1 MIPFATEQRSSFSKG
16 SEVID
21 GFAAIDMDRLSYRLS
36 KNIVGSVNGLPN
48 LSEIQRAGVIDIVQE
63 AENLLQA
70 IESDSVCAKRSSL
83 KPKPNGKSRKSFVPA
98 VVNENDV
105 TGKNE
110 SSHPAAQHAG
120 KISVLF
126 DQVIVREYP
135 RILGATVHPSGGPS
149 ITMDW
154 KHIEHP
160 PLTVDDFESIRT
172 KRRHG
177 KDLLM
182 SPIRREKLA
191 ERLLAESNAK
201 SADPATLSPKQTKSV
216 LSFTSRLKSIL
227 SQQRQ

>member
-1 MIPFATEQRSSFSKG
+1 MIHFVAEQRSSFSKD
-16 SEVID
+16 SNVVD
-21 GFAAIDMDRLSYRLS
+21 GFAAIEIDRLSYRLS
-36 KNIVGSVNGLPN
+36 ENIVGSVKVNPN
-48 LSEIQRAGVIDIVQE
+48 LSEIPRLGVIDIVHE

-70 IESDSVCAKRSSL
+70 IESDPLCAKRSSA
-83 KPKPNGKSRKSFVPA
+83 KKKSTRKTPKSSSSDVAVKRDSPHPA
-98 VVNENDV
+98 V
-105 TGKNE
+105 
-110 SSHPAAQHAG
+110 QHAG
-120 KISVLF
+120 KLSVMF
-126 DQVIVREYP
+126 DQVVVREYP

-191 ERLLAESNAK
+191 ERLLAESKAND
-201 SADPATLSPKQTKSV
+201 DPALLSPTKPA
-216 LSFTSRLKSIL
+216 LSFTNRLRSIL
-227 SQQRQ
+227 SPQRQ

>member
-1 MIPFATEQRSSFSKG
+1 MIPIATEQRSSFYKDPK
-16 SEVID
+16 VVD

-36 KNIVGSVNGLPN
+36 RNIVGSVKVLPN
-48 LSEIQRAGVIDIVQE
+48 LSEIQRPGVVDIVQE

-83 KPKPNGKSRKSFVPA
+83 KPKSKGKSRKSSSPV
-98 VVNENDV
+98 VVNESDV
-105 TGKNE
+105 TGKKE
-110 SSHPAAQHAG
+110 SPHPAVQHAG

-191 ERLLAESNAK
+191 ERLLAESNAN
-201 SADPATLSPKQTKSV
+201 SADLALLSPKQTKPV
-216 LSFTSRLKSIL
+216 LSFTNRLKSIL

>member
-1 MIPFATEQRSSFSKG
+1 MIHFVAEQRSSFSKD
-16 SEVID
+16 SNVVD
-21 GFAAIDMDRLSYRLS
+21 GFAAIEIDRLSYRLS
-36 KNIVGSVNGLPN
+36 ENIVGSVKVNPN
-48 LSEIQRAGVIDIVQE
+48 LSEIPRLGVLDIVHE

-70 IESDSVCAKRSSL
+70 IESDPLCAKRSSA
-83 KPKPNGKSRKSFVPA
+83 KKKSTRKTFKSSSSDVTAKRDSLHPA
-98 VVNENDV
+98 V
-105 TGKNE
+105 
-110 SSHPAAQHAG
+110 QHAG
-120 KISVLF
+120 KLSVMF
-126 DQVIVREYP
+126 DQVVVREYP

-191 ERLLAESNAK
+191 ERLLAESKAND
-201 SADPATLSPKQTKSV
+201 DPALLSPTKPA
-216 LSFTSRLKSIL
+216 LSFTNRLRSIL
-227 SQQRQ
+227 SPQRQ